1 VSIISEVLKEE
12 IDRNA
17 RRIKVLQ
24 AYPGN
29 ENEIKSIER
38 ESEILRRT
46 VMELEDADKEQGGD

>member
-17 RRIKVLQ
+17 RRISVLQ

-46 VMELEDADKEQGGD
+46 VRELEEAERAVAE